1 MTTLHLFG
9 SNSCSPTGRWCI
21 PRCPYARDSPS
32 PYRLWWNLRSIVRT
46 RRLIDSGCLIVLPK
60 TFDEYEL
67 ESAPSPFG
75 LAAAYRAAGAPESLP
90 PQQRQLQ
97 RERLERLREA
107 DRKGQLALE
116 ERGLLEQ
123 HEELNR
129 LLDENAELDASLV
142 AVLDEL
148 DELSRPYL
156 AAYLAADGN
165 CQSQMVAA
173 RLADLTKFGQP
184 RQQGAAQSDS
194 TAAASQHRR
203 GRDDSQLRPLQR
215 LFLPTLEKLSDS
227 TLLALR
233 NEPGAF
239 AEWRS
244 SLRRALQEIQ
254 ELPEDESDWPA
265 QAIAILG
272 DSILPRKLDLEL
284 ALGLARRLLGFIR
297 DMSVAL
303 WYVDHG
309 GGAGPDGGPARGDQ
323 AVSG

>member
-1 MTTLHLFG
+1 
-9 SNSCSPTGRWCI
+9 
-21 PRCPYARDSPS
+21 
-32 PYRLWWNLRSIVRT
+32 
-46 RRLIDSGCLIVLPK
+46 VLPK